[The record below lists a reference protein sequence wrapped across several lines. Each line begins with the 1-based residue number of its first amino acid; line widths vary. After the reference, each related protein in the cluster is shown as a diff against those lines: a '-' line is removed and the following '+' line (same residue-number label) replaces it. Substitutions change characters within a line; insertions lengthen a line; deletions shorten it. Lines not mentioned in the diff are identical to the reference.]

1 MIRRFSL
8 LLAQAR
14 YPTGSCLL
22 TPDSFTYH
30 NIITIAIGLEEFKKP
45 IGMIASFLLGQE
57 CFCFLTKT
65 CFLFLVLHLPGIEEI
80 YPVDIGR

>member
-30 NIITIAIGLEEFKKP
+30 NIITIAICLIELKKP
-45 IGMIASFLLGQE
+45 IGMIVPFLLGQE
-57 CFCFLTKT
+57 DFCFLTKT
-65 CFLFLVLHLPGIEEI
+65 RFLFLVFHLPSIEEI
-80 YPVDIGR
+80 DPVDIGH